1 MRSDCEERSRYVLA
15 VGRGRGILLTACGSL
30 IVALAIP
37 LAAHGDDLKAAA
49 AQMSQRSFALLSSL
63 NAESSGGSS
72 SPLLSPVATFA
83 SDSENLSHALAQN
96 DVAAA
101 AKVAATLDA
110 DRGAINSALASHP
123 RALPADDWKG
133 IEQQLNTITKQ
144 ITLAGGTSAGPAP
157 AAVAETSTATGV
169 PPRVSIDSR
178 TAQGDVVRIKGFMQG
193 SALKSAGIYESGR
206 RLRAFKV
213 NDVPG
218 QQKVDFDI
226 GLSNPGPNTTIRVTD
241 AEGRFAEAAVVDA
254 TSAAAHIS
262 SSTPEVATPETPTE
276 EPLSADSGSPD
287 ASIAS
292 TPPAESGVEGF
303 RGSHSSNDSDNGA
316 GIKEIPS
323 HGAVTPSPSKRR
335 TLGGHLGNVQINVL
349 GVSQTATS
357 PPTYDVVGQITGQ
370 GITRAGIYVDGR
382 LVKKIPV
389 EHGGGFM
396 SFDQRFIMNGGE
408 ATIRAYGI
416 GNQFVESSV
425 DASSGVAAL
434 APAVPMMPEGLAIQ
448 ITAVRPVSV
457 NLYVVSGLVSGR
469 NLASAGLY
477 QNGMLVQ
484 NLNLGGGIGGIL
496 GALIP
501 GNHRNVNFSA
511 RFNPNGGQTSIRAFD
526 TSGAYTEQPVMAGG
540 ISPYGYG
547 SNPYGYG
554 SNPYA
559 GVNPFGM
566 PANPY
571 YGGPPSSPYL
581 SNPYTRPRTP
591 PTRPLW

>member
-1 MRSDCEERSRYVLA
+1 
-15 VGRGRGILLTACGSL
+15 
-30 IVALAIP
+30 
-37 LAAHGDDLKAAA
+37 
-49 AQMSQRSFALLSSL
+49 MSQRSFALLNSL
-63 NAESSGGSS
+63 NAESNGGSS
-72 SPLLSPVATFA
+72 NPLLGPVATFA

-96 DVAAA
+96 DLAAA
-101 AKVAATLDA
+101 AKFAATLEA
-110 DRGAINSALASHP
+110 DRTAIDSAVASHP
-123 RALPADDWKG
+123 RALPAADWKG
-133 IEQQLNTITKQ
+133 IVQQLNTITKQ
-144 ITLAGGTSAGPAP
+144 ITLAGDRPAGSASPA
-157 AAVAETSTATGV
+157 VTETSIARGV

-178 TAQGDVVRIKGFMQG
+178 TAQGNVVRIKGYMQG

-218 QQKVDFDI
+218 QQRVDFDI

-241 AEGRFAEAAVVDA
+241 AEGRFAEAAVVDS
-254 TSAAAHIS
+254 TFAAPDNS
-262 SSTPEVATPETPTE
+262 SSTPEVAEREAPADESLP
-276 EPLSADSGSPD
+276 ADSSSPD

-292 TPPAESGVEGF
+292 TAPAESGVEVF
-303 RGSHSSNDSDNGA
+303 RGSHSNNDVDNSA
-316 GIKEIPS
+316 GTKEIPS

-357 PPTYDVVGQITGQ
+357 PPTYDVVGQIAGQ
-370 GITRAGIYVDGR
+370 GVTRAGIYIDGR

-389 EHGGGFM
+389 QHGGGFM

-408 ATIRAYGI
+408 ATVRAYGV

-425 DASSGVAAL
+425 DVSSGVAAL

-501 GNHRNVNFSA
+501 GSNRNVNFSA

-547 SNPYGYG
+547 SNPY
-554 SNPYA
+554 A
-559 GVNPFGM
+559 GMNPFGM